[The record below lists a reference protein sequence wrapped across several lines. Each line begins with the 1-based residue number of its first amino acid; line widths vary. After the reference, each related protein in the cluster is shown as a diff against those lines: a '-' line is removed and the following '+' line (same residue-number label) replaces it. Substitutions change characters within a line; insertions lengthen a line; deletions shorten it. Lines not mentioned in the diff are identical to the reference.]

1 MGALV
6 GACVC
11 VQVAAVFG
19 VGLVNFVVQT
29 VIISTCLLIV
39 LDPGRLD
46 MCILLLLLL
55 TVLVSCVVWLCV
67 GVAVYGCRVLLFA
80 VVGES
85 VAVCSYGWECCCV
98 PLWVGSLLCA
108 VVDVTV
114 AVCNCGCECCC
125 LPLWMYSLICV
136 FLV

>member
-11 VQVAAVFG
+11 VQVAAVYG
-19 VGLVNFVVQT
+19 VGLVNFVDPSV
-29 VIISTCLLIV
+29 VVSTCLLIV

-55 TVLVSCVVWLCV
+55 TVLNVLVSCVVWLCV

-80 VVGES
+80 VVGVS
-85 VAVCSYGWECCCV
+85 VAVYSYG
-98 PLWVGSLLCA
+98 
-108 VVDVTV
+108 
-114 AVCNCGCECCC
+114 CE
-125 LPLWMYSLICV
+125 S
-136 FLV
+136 